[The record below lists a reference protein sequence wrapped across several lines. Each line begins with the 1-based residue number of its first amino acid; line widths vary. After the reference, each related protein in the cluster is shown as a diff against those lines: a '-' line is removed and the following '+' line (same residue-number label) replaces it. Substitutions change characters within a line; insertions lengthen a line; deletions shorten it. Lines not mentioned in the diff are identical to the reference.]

1 MFTLLSL
8 EYKAIFYKLCYY
20 LKNKVLIFIYVDN
33 IVLIY

>member
-8 EYKAIFYKLCYY
+8 KYKAISYKPCYY
-20 LKNKVLIFIYVDN
+20 LKNGMLIFIYINN